1 MRDNERR
8 FGADTGAAAQPTA
21 AIAAQAEAPLAQSQG
36 LSFVVPTEFVE
47 LPSKGRFYPKEHPLH
62 NKEVIEI
69 KHMTAKE
76 EDILTKLFLY
86 NIPFSDGISFSIRT
100 CCPTSKVLPL

>member
-62 NKEVIEI
+62 NK
-69 KHMTAKE
+69 
-76 EDILTKLFLY
+76 
-86 NIPFSDGISFSIRT
+86 
-100 CCPTSKVLPL
+100 